1 MSSLISPT
9 CCISNLFLVVIFLVF
24 IFCLI
29 SRPPVRSISMLPP
42 PGLGVPRLPP
52 GRKPPGPP
60 PGPPPPQVLQMYGR
74 KVGFAL
80 DVAPRRREEDVSY
93 GSEPGKDFPVSFWVL
108 DLFVL
113 L

>member
-1 MSSLISPT
+1 MGHNCTFETVMFLYGSLLCKQLVSVFLVLIS
-9 CCISNLFLVVIFLVF
+9 
-24 IFCLI
+24 CLL

-42 PGLGVPRLPP
+42 PGLGIPRLPP

-80 DVAPRRREEDVSY
+80 EMAPRRREEEISY
-93 GSEPGKDFPVSFWVL
+93 GSETGKDSPTSL
-108 DLFVL
+108 
-113 L
+113 